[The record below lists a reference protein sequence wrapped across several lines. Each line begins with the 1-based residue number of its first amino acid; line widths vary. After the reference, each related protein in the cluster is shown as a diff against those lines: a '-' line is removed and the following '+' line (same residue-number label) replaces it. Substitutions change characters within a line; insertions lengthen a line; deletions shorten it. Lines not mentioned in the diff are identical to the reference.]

1 MGLFT
6 KKLPSHEEKLSLAYR
21 GFKQD
26 MVEMIFPGK
35 KEQADCVIRSLA
47 IITSTNLN
55 SCDAKDYFDILS
67 IFSGV
72 LIRCV
77 VTHSEDSHIV
87 AMLQQKH
94 GNYVKSNAVAQ
105 KVLTYCRMNMNNTS
119 FALNSKE
126 DLEALDVLNSLFE
139 SNENMAKGNSVAQTQ
154 NLDDPQY
161 GLIPEKP
168 VYAKSVAGSEQYL
181 NKLRTEDGGR
191 ITWNRRGSTSVSGV
205 NGMVDIYDCCDA
217 NGKMCGTIYINMY
230 GTQNSNVA
238 PVGFIMEGEDAKKP
252 TPLAPVKNGYQQEA
266 GTHDAIAKQSV
277 EPKQAEDIH
286 DQECEVAVTPE
297 MARVAE
303 VKEKYPEFDLDI
315 EKKNQLFSLL
325 LDCNVDML
333 DVYEVLHKGE
343 VFDCI
348 ATDSSVGKV
357 LTEQQARAILDKL
370 APPIKWTPR
379 TVAEIEE
386 LAVRYGMTMACAI
399 EWDKLDSQ
407 CAQSKIKMQQD
418 IHSKWAQEAVAV
430 NRAYPIFGFEDDLK
444 DPRFKQLIA
453 KEIPMMVAYEI
464 VNRDKLFAPKT
475 IEPQPAV
482 EQKRPMFCRKCGAK
496 LLSDSVFCMKCGT
509 KVQVATE

>member
-35 KEQADCVIRSLA
+35 KQQADCVVRSLA
-47 IITSTNLN
+47 VITSTNLN

-94 GNYVKSNAVAQ
+94 GNYVKSKSVAQ

-126 DLEALDVLNSLFE
+126 DLEALDVLNSLFA
-139 SNENMAKGNSVAQTQ
+139 SNENIAKGNSVAQTQ
-154 NLDDPQY
+154 NLDDAQY
-161 GLIPEKP
+161 GLVPEKP

-181 NKLRTEDGGR
+181 SKLRTEDGGR

-205 NGMVDIYDCCDA
+205 SGMVDIYDCCDSA
-217 NGKMCGTIYINMY
+217 GKMCGTIYINMY

-238 PVGFIMEGEDAKKP
+238 PVGFIMEGEKVKKP
-252 TPLAPVKNGYQQEA
+252 TQSSPVK
-266 GTHDAIAKQSV
+266 I
-277 EPKQAEDIH
+277 EPKQDGGNNDNIVNLPGEPERVEDTQ
-286 DQECEVAVTPE
+286 DQKAEVAVTPE
-297 MARVAE
+297 IARAAE
-303 VKEKYPEFDLDI
+303 VKEKYPDFDLDK
-315 EKKNQLFSLL
+315 EKKNQLFTLL

-333 DVYEVLHKGE
+333 DAYEVLHKEE
-343 VFDCI
+343 VFDLRVI
-348 ATDSSVGKV
+348 DSSDGTV
-357 LTEQQARAILDKL
+357 LTEQQARAVLDKL
-370 APPIKWTPR
+370 TPSIKWTPR
-379 TVAEIEE
+379 TLAEIEE
-386 LAVRYGMTMACAI
+386 LAAKYGMTIARAI

-407 CAQSKIKMQQD
+407 CAQSKIKIQQD
-418 IHSKWAQEAVAV
+418 IHSKWAQEAVNV
-430 NRAYPIFGFEDDLK
+430 NQTYPIFGFENDLK

-464 VNRDKLFAPKT
+464 INKDKLFAPKV
-475 IEPQPAV
+475 IESQPAA
-482 EQKRPMFCRKCGAK
+482 EPKKPMFCRKCGAK